1 MKQFPV
7 YTSILLVLALGAC
20 KKETGHTTDRP
31 LNAATIILPPGDT
44 LPQVI
49 EPGDTVR
56 LNGCGST
63 YYLAGKCCVKNGGVL
78 QIGPGVT
85 IIGVNSPLPANVAV
99 LMVTRGGRIFAQG
112 TATGPITFTSNTSAP
127 GSWGGIVILGH
138 APVNKSNLIIEG
150 LTPANLP
157 PGVDAGFGGTNAA
170 DNSGLLSYAKILNA
184 GAGLGPDNEMN
195 GLTLGGVGSGTT
207 INHLYFAN
215 GADDA
220 IQTFGGTVGLR
231 YIISESAD
239 DDFLNF
245 DYGYTGVIQ
254 FGLSFNKAPS
264 FAVNSH
270 SNGIES
276 QNDATGTFDVP
287 QTRPVI
293 SNITII
299 GGNCTAITGT
309 QYGSY
314 WRWNT
319 GGMLYNSVIMGY
331 NYGAFATNSP
341 AAVVKNNVLHGFIA
355 GSNLPGSSGSPNTVF
370 AGGCA
375 NAGVRLNN
383 PFGTLAASFDPRP
396 SSTSPAACCAN
407 FAELL
412 PYNFFITN
420 YRGAFNPAA
429 TTRLDWAAFA
439 LDNTPCN

>member
-1 MKQFPV
+1 MKQF
-7 YTSILLVLALGAC
+7 SICTCTLLVLALGAC
-20 KKETGHTTDRP
+20 KKETEKNTDRP
-31 LNAATIILPPGDT
+31 LGAATIILPAGDT

-49 EPGDTVR
+49 EPGDTLR
-56 LNGCGST
+56 LNGCGNT
-63 YYLAGKCCVKNGGVL
+63 YYLSGKCYVKNGGVL
-78 QIGPGVT
+78 QIGAGVT
-85 IIGVNSPLPANVAV
+85 IVGINSPFPAQAAALV
-99 LMVTRGGRIFAQG
+99 VTRGGKINAQG
-112 TATGPITFTSNTSAP
+112 TATGPVTFTSTTNTP
-127 GSWGGIVILGH
+127 GSWGGIILLGR
-138 APVNKSNLIIEG
+138 APVNKNNLVIEG
-150 LTPANLP
+150 LPQSALP
-157 PGVDAGFGGTNAA
+157 PGVDAQFGGTNAA
-170 DNSGLLSYAKILNA
+170 DNSGVLSYAKILNA
-184 GAGLGPDNEMN
+184 GAALGPDNELN

-207 INHLYFAN
+207 IHHLYFAN

-220 IQTFGGTVGLR
+220 IQAFGGTVGLR

-245 DYGYTGVIQ
+245 DYGYRGNVQ
-254 FGLSFNKAPS
+254 FGLSFNKTPS
-264 FAVNSH
+264 LASNSH

-331 NYGAFATNSP
+331 NYGAFVNNSP
-341 AAVVKNNVLHGFIA
+341 AAVIKNNVLHGFIA
-355 GSNLPGSSGSPNTVF
+355 GSNLPGGSGSPNIEI

-396 SSTSPAACCAN
+396 SPSSPAACCAN
-407 FAELL
+407 FAELA
-412 PYNFFITN
+412 PYNFFITS